1 MKQRDKIRAIRRKKS
16 VRKKI
21 SGTAERPRLCVHK
34 SNRNLYAQIVDDVAG
49 RTLCSFSTE
58 AESIRTK
65 SKTET
70 RNNTKFAAMLGE
82 ELAKVA
88 SPKGIKK
95 VVFDRSG
102 YRYHGVVKAFAESL
116 RKNGLEF

>member
-58 AESIRTK
+58 AESIRAK